1 MDNEQEP
8 KPGLMSVPAEVRQII
23 INILAHT
30 PSDPPSSPSVSQQDY
45 RLLKPGDRYFGRTGI
60 WQRPP
65 ISPVL
70 NMMLVK
76 HQLHEE
82 VKFCLEA
89 VPQRYHLDVL
99 NIKTYGLWTAWS
111 ISKMPKQHYI
121 ETVSCTF
128 RLFEPTPDLDDRF
141 ADSVSF
147 QRGCGGPPG
156 GIWAFYDLL
165 AGLFEYGP
173 GYCTRKPDKPRFVVG
188 TIVLDFLAPTDG
200 ATHSSV
206 TQPEAMLLIIGN
218 DPGLRYLRWK
228 GTRGDRTAEE
238 ALAGLLGRY
247 LDILLNFDYYS
258 IRYGRFLWES
268 ILDRLVLRVNGQDY
282 KTFDVEQIC
291 QTHRPNLKL
300 SSSSTSIKQRL
311 ERESYWR
318 GTRSGCWNDAKWLGT
333 GKKWTTSAL

>member
-8 KPGLMSVPAEVRQII
+8 KPGLMAVPVQVRQII

-30 PSDPPSSPSVSQQDY
+30 PSDPPSFPSVSQQDY
-45 RLLKPGDRYFGRTGI
+45 RLLKPGGRYFGSNGI

-65 ISPVL
+65 INPVL
-70 NMMLVK
+70 NMMLVN

-89 VPQRYHLDVL
+89 VPQRYHLDVM
-99 NIKTYGLWTAWS
+99 NIKTYGLWTTWS
-111 ISKMPKQHYI
+111 ISKMPKQQYI

-147 QRGCGGPPG
+147 QGGCGGPPG
-156 GIWAFYDLL
+156 GIWAFYALL

-173 GYCTRKPDKPRFVVG
+173 GYCTRNPDKPRFVVG

-200 ATHSSV
+200 AIHSSV
-206 TQPEAMLLIIGN
+206 TQPEAMFLQ
-218 DPGLRYLRWK
+218 RYMRWQ

-238 ALAGLLGRY
+238 ALAGLLSKY
-247 LDILLNFDYYS
+247 LGILLNLDYDS

-268 ILDRLVLRVNGQDY
+268 ILDRLVLRSTA
-282 KTFDVEQIC
+282 KITRRLMLSKSAKL
-291 QTHRPNLKL
+291 TNLT
-300 SSSSTSIKQRL
+300 SSSSTGG
-311 ERESYWR
+311 